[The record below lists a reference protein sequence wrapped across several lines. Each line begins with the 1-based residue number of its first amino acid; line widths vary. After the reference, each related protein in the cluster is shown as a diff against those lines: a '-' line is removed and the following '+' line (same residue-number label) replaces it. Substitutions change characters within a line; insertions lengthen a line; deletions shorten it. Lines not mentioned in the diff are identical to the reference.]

1 MSRRFDQS
9 DKRPFKSLFK
19 EGYVTEADYI
29 AELLF
34 KRRGEFSKNS
44 LPQSFWNSP
53 KFKNLYV
60 GQIVHINKMLKE
72 YSVAVLIKAV
82 QQAKFA
88 LSITNKEIK
97 RLADIFKEEE
107 SQRDKI
113 LEVKTEEVKKAP
125 SITFGKP
132 NRLGE
137 L

>member
-34 KRRGEFSKNS
+34 KRRGEVSKNS
-44 LPQSFWNSP
+44 LPQSFWNVP
-53 KFKNLYV
+53 KFRQQYV

-82 QQAKFA
+82 TDSKYA

-97 RLADIFKEEE
+97 RLADIYREEE
-107 SQRDKI
+107 KHRDKVF
-113 LEVKTEEVKKAP
+113 EAKTEEVKKAP
-125 SITFGKP
+125 SVTFGKP

>member
-34 KRRGEFSKNS
+34 KRRGEVSKNS
-44 LPQSFWNSP
+44 LPQSFWNVP
-53 KFKNLYV
+53 KFRNQYV

-72 YSVAVLIKAV
+72 YSVSVLIKAV
-82 QQAKFA
+82 TDAKYA

-97 RLADIFKEEE
+97 RLADIYNEEE
-107 SQRDKI
+107 KKRDKVF
-113 LEVKTEEVKKAP
+113 EVKTEEVKKAP

>member
-34 KRRGEFSKNS
+34 KRRGEFDKNS
-44 LPQSFWNSP
+44 LPQSFWNVP
-53 KFKNLYV
+53 KFRKLYV
-60 GQIVHINKMLKE
+60 GQIIHINKLLKE
-72 YSVAVLIKAV
+72 YSAAVLIRAV
-82 QQAKFA
+82 NESKYA
-88 LSITNKEIK
+88 LSITNPRIKE
-97 RLADIFKEEE
+97 LADKFREEERLREKVLEAPKEEK
-107 SQRDKI
+107 KI
-113 LEVKTEEVKKAP
+113 PTVTH
-125 SITFGKP
+125 GKV